1 MKSEYFWQLSLYDW
15 TLWVERILSL
25 QEKRKQDQE
34 LLMEL
39 ERGSMLLFAK
49 ANLKKDSGEEFRKED
64 FYRLSY
70 DEIKEHSDKAEKIT
84 GESLFQQMK
93 ERFKNKPLR
102 NGRNRTG

>member
-1 MKSEYFWQLSLYDW
+1 
-15 TLWVERILSL
+15 
-25 QEKRKQDQE
+25 
-34 LLMEL
+34 MEL